1 MEINQIR
8 KIVFDNE
15 ITLWWERGNALPKG
29 GAFEIS
35 VDGKTHG
42 KTTKT
47 HYELKNLQ
55 PETDYKLRVWIVDCD
70 GEFVAELGEVVIKT
84 TRKKRRLDVTKA
96 PYFAVS
102 DGKTLNTV
110 TLQRVLDD
118 CKSDECV
125 YIPAGVFLA
134 GALNVHSDTEIYLEK
149 GAILQGTACAEDYL
163 PKRKSRFEGLERECY
178 SSLLNIGA
186 LDNQAGYTT
195 ENIVIRG
202 GGTVAGGGMALAEVI
217 INAEKIRMKTEMR
230 DCADTDRNFEC
241 EFTVPGRA
249 RGRLI
254 SINNTQNVVL
264 SGITMQNGPAWNI
277 HMVYSKDVTTCHC
290 RISSKGVWNGDGWD
304 PDSSE
309 NCAVFDTDFETH
321 DDAIAVKSGKN
332 PEGNVIN
339 RPTRNV
345 YVFDCRGSNGIAIG
359 SEMSGG
365 VENVYI
371 WDCDMGDSYGGFTV
385 RMPKARGGFIRNVH
399 IDDCR
404 LATLHVLTK
413 INFNNDG
420 DSAQTVPVFEGLFAE
435 NIEVVGIS
443 IEKGVRNVVPP
454 ILIGGFSDGEPLRN
468 VELNNVRL
476 HKRENGKLPELQIE
490 HAENMKLENVFY
502 E

>member
-1 MEINQIR
+1 M
-8 KIVFDNE
+8 
-15 ITLWWERGNALPKG
+15 
-29 GAFEIS
+29 
-35 VDGKTHG
+35 
-42 KTTKT
+42 
-47 HYELKNLQ
+47 
-55 PETDYKLRVWIVDCD
+55 
-70 GEFVAELGEVVIKT
+70 
-84 TRKKRRLDVTKA
+84 
-96 PYFAVS
+96 
-102 DGKTLNTV
+102 
-110 TLQRVLDD
+110 
-118 CKSDECV
+118 
-125 YIPAGVFLA
+125 
-134 GALNVHSDTEIYLEK
+134 
-149 GAILQGTACAEDYL
+149 
-163 PKRKSRFEGLERECY
+163 
-178 SSLLNIGA
+178 
-186 LDNQAGYTT
+186 
-195 ENIVIRG
+195 
-202 GGTVAGGGMALAEVI
+202 
-217 INAEKIRMKTEMR
+217 
-230 DCADTDRNFEC
+230 
-241 EFTVPGRA
+241 
-249 RGRLI
+249 
-254 SINNTQNVVL
+254 
-264 SGITMQNGPAWNI
+264 
-277 HMVYSKDVTTCHC
+277 
-290 RISSKGVWNGDGWD
+290 
-304 PDSSE
+304 
-309 NCAVFDTDFETH
+309 
-321 DDAIAVKSGKN
+321 KSGKN